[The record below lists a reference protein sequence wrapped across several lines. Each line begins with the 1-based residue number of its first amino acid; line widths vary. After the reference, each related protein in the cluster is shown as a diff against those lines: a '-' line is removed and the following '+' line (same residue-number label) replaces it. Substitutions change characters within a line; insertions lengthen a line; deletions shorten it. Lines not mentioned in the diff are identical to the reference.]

1 MMLLDTALMHKDILK
16 KLYAIE
22 KPQRYLTEKLKI
34 SRSTLFRMSHNKEL
48 TMTTFL
54 ILITWLDECPSRYI
68 KPKQRKK

>member
-1 MMLLDTALMHKDILK
+1 MLLNTALMHNDIVR

-34 SRSTLFRMSHNKEL
+34 SRSTLFRMSRNKEL

-54 ILITWLDECPSRYI
+54 TLITWLDKCPSRYI
-68 KPKQRKK
+68 KPKQSKE